1 MIAGAIALVGYVIAL
16 IERLIALVA
25 GAIALVR
32 DAITS
37 IRHAIALV
45 RDAIAWVE
53 CSILLFGHDTHEL
66 CRFIRIDP
74 MAKPT
79 AKRGAKDISFA
90 TFNLYNLQLPDTKW
104 HKNVYSKAAYAEK
117 IKWSAATLIRLDAD
131 VIAFQELWS
140 KQCLIDLF
148 EAANL
153 ADNYTLHFIK
163 DEWYNIAVAAA
174 VRKPWQVVEHKTHKK
189 FPSNINLN
197 KPRSDDGEDDDIAI
211 TINCFSR
218 TILQLS
224 INHEDS
230 PAAAKT
236 PLPNIEV
243 LITHLKSKCP
253 TVLNTSSKALKLH
266 QEALGS
272 ALSTIR
278 RTAEAAALRVLL
290 TTLMK
295 ETDQPVVVLGDL
307 NDAALSNTLSIITQ
321 QPPWRMYESS
331 RVGNCDD
338 VGLYTASIL
347 QQMRSLKDVYY
358 THEFKGIQEVIDHV
372 LVSEQFYDHS
382 DRRIWSFQEMRVW
395 NDHIAD
401 DDKSSSDHG
410 VVSAH
415 FLYDPR

>member
-1 MIAGAIALVGYVIAL
+1 
-16 IERLIALVA
+16 
-25 GAIALVR
+25 
-32 DAITS
+32 
-37 IRHAIALV
+37 
-45 RDAIAWVE
+45 
-53 CSILLFGHDTHEL
+53 
-66 CRFIRIDP
+66 
-74 MAKPT
+74 MAKPMAT
-79 AKRGAKDISFA
+79 TAKPKAKRGAKNISFA
-90 TFNLYNLQLPDTKW
+90 TFNLYNLQLPDVEW
-104 HKNVYSKAAYAEK
+104 YKNVYTKAAYTQK
-117 IKWSAATLIRLDAD
+117 IKWSAAALIQLDAD

-153 ADNYTLHFIK
+153 TENYTLYFIK
-163 DEWYNIAVAAA
+163 DKWYNIAVAAA
-174 VRKPWQVVEHKTHKK
+174 VRKPWQVTDRKTHKD
-189 FPSNINLN
+189 FPSNINLS
-197 KPRSDDGEDDDIAI
+197 KPPSTDGEDDDIAI
-211 TINCFSR
+211 TIDRFSR

-224 INHEDS
+224 INHADNPEK
-230 PAAAKT
+230 AKT
-236 PLPNIEV
+236 TLPNIEV
-243 LITHLKSKCP
+243 LITHLKSKRP
-253 TVLNTSSKALKLH
+253 TVLSTKSKALKLH
-266 QEALGS
+266 QEAIGS

-295 ETDQPVVVLGDL
+295 KTDQPVVVLGDL

-331 RVGNCDD
+331 RVGNRNDA
-338 VGLYTASIL
+338 GLYTVSIL

-395 NDHIAD
+395 NDYIKD

-410 VVSAH
+410 IVSAH
-415 FLYDPR
+415 FLYDPK